1 MASRGPGPPLLL
13 PLLLLL
19 LLLAAGR
26 VAPEKSKYYHMQSL
40 CKNHFLQQ
48 LYRKIDG
55 AVLQSQNE
63 RNLDCV
69 ITFQTHSIL
78 QRFMLRFDLLQLDCN
93 DHLFIYDG
101 AHAVGNYKSD
111 LSCRNTRQ
119 KVGSIYTRTNFVT
132 LKYVT
137 DGWGT
142 ESNGFKLV
150 ITAFKDKMGVFPEHA
165 CEDFRCNSEFCID
178 TDLVCDQVDHCG
190 DNSDEAGSVICSS
203 NELGTVLGMNSLI
216 FVVVI
221 VSSLLVLCAAIVGLT
236 VCLCR
241 RAGGRPAQQVVQPPP
256 TTTFP
261 LHQTYGSNGSGLT
274 HKAAP
279 PYPGATCVY
288 PPGNW
293 LHPAGLKLGYS
304 VARARL
310 YCLAK

>member
-1 MASRGPGPPLLL
+1 MALVSRGPGPPVWALFGIIH
-13 PLLLLL
+13 LLLLL
-19 LLLAAGR
+19 MAGR
-26 VAPEKSKYYHMQSL
+26 VTSEKNKYYHMSSQ
-40 CKNHFLQQ
+40 CKNHFLALQ
-48 LYRKIDG
+48 YRKIDG

-101 AHAVGNYKSD
+101 AHAVGSYKSD
-111 LSCRNTRQ
+111 LSCRNTKQ
-119 KVGSIYTRTNFVT
+119 TVGAIYTRTNFVT

-150 ITAFKDKMGVFPEHA
+150 ITAFKDKKLA
-165 CEDFRCNSEFCID
+165 CEDFRCNREFCIHS
-178 TDLVCDQVDHCG
+178 DLICDDVNHCG
-190 DNSDEAGSVICSS
+190 DGSDELSS
-203 NELGTVLGMNSLI
+203 ARCTPSELGTVLGMNSLV

-221 VSSLLVLCAAIVGLT
+221 VSSLLVLCAGAVALA

-241 RAGGRPAQQVVQPPP
+241 SSRHHGRPPHLQSTQQQPPNAS
-256 TTTFP
+256 FP
-261 LHQTYGSNGSGLT
+261 LQQMYGSNGAGTLT
-274 HKAAP
+274 SCTVVKP
-279 PYPGATCVY
+279 LP

-293 LHPAGLKLGYS
+293 LHPAGLRLGYS
-304 VARARL
+304 AARVRL
-310 YCLAK
+310 YCQAK